1 MNTTLII
8 ARHGNTFNKGDTIL
22 RVGGKTDLP
31 LTAEGEEQGKRLGL
45 CLKKQGYEIDKVYAA
60 PLKRTMTTA
69 LKAIETYG
77 KKLSCEPMVAL
88 TEIDYGVDEAKP
100 ETDVVA
106 RIGQDAMDKWNNSAL
121 PPDGWNV
128 DPDKIIASW
137 QKFAADIADGNETVL
152 TVTSNGIARFA
163 LWLLDDYR
171 SGKITDLNI
180 KLSTGAFGV
189 LLYDG
194 KQWHLAGWNIKPKD
208 ELAKL

>member
-1 MNTTLII
+1 MTTTLII

-45 CLKKQGYEIDKVYAA
+45 CLKKQGYAIDRVYAA
-60 PLKRTMTTA
+60 PLKRTITTA
-69 LKAIETYG
+69 QKAVETYG
-77 KKLSCEPMVAL
+77 KALSCEKLDSL
-88 TEIDYGVDEAKP
+88 TEIDYGIDEAKP
-100 ETDVVA
+100 EADVVA
-106 RIGQDAMDKWNNSAL
+106 RIGQDAMDKWNDSAL

-128 DPDKIIASW
+128 DPAKIIAGW
-137 QKFAADIADGNETVL
+137 QKFAADIADSGQTVL
-152 TVTSNGIARFA
+152 AVTSNGVARFA

-194 KQWHLAGWNIKPKD
+194 KQWRLNGWNIKPKD